1 MGSKGAPP
9 PDYQPLADAS
19 ADAARIQAGLGRDQL
34 AFAREQYDRSAPVLE
49 QIAKQ
54 QIAAQDE
61 QMSQARDY
69 YNYQKDTYRPLERG
83 LVADAQ
89 NFNTEAYQNQV
100 ASQAAADAGRAFGI
114 GQQQNQ
120 RAMASMGANPNSGRF
135 AGMQNATGL
144 QQAAMRA
151 NAMTGAR
158 NQAQQMGYARKLDAA
173 GLGRGLAGASAAAYG
188 GASNAG
194 SMAGQNAQ
202 SAGQNYMG
210 NMAIGSGTI
219 GAGQQMQIGG
229 LGNLL
234 NNQTSAYVNTA
245 GSFLGDVGAIAGAGA
260 SIYATSGSDERVKEN
275 IQEVGVDQRTALTLY
290 EFNYKKEFGDPSIRY
305 RGVMAQ
311 EVELS
316 YPDAVITRTDGAFN
330 GYMAVNYDA
339 LGIEFKEVS
348 NGA

>member
-9 PDYQPLADAS
+9 PDYTPLAEAS
-19 ADAARIQAGLGRDQL
+19 AEAARIQAGLGREQL
-34 AFAREQYDRSAPVLE
+34 AFAREQYDRSAPILE
-49 QIAKQ
+49 GIANQ
-54 QIAAQDE
+54 QMAAQNE
-61 QMSQARDY
+61 QMAQARDY
-69 YNYQKDTYRPLERG
+69 YNYQRDTYRPLERG
-83 LVADAQ
+83 IVADAQ
-89 NFNTEAYQNQV
+89 RFNTEAYRNQL
-100 ASQAAADAGRAFGI
+100 AGQAAADAGRAFGI
-114 GQQQNQ
+114 SQQQNQ

-188 GASNAG
+188 GASQAG

-219 GAGQQMQIGG
+219 AQGQQMQLSG
-229 LGNLL
+229 LSNIL
-234 NNQTSAYVNTA
+234 NNQTSAYVNTS
-245 GSFLGDVGAIAGAGA
+245 GSLLGDIGGALGGAAAAYTAFG
-260 SIYATSGSDERVKEN
+260 GSDRRIKEN
-275 IQEVGVDQRTALTLY
+275 IKEVGVDQRTALTLY
-290 EFNYKKEFGDPSIRY
+290 EFNYKGDVDRRF
-305 RGVMAQ
+305 RGVMAD

-316 YPDAVITRTDGAFN
+316 YPDAVYDTDLGF
-330 GYMAVNYDA
+330 MAVHYDM
-339 LGIEFKEVS
+339 LGIELKEVS

>member
-1 MGSKGAPP
+1 M
-9 PDYQPLADAS
+9 
-19 ADAARIQAGLGRDQL
+19 
-34 AFAREQYDRSAPVLE
+34 
-49 QIAKQ
+49 
-54 QIAAQDE
+54 AAQGE
-61 QMSQARDY
+61 QMAQARDY
-69 YNYQKDTYRPLERG
+69 YDYQRDTYRPLERG
-83 LVADAQ
+83 LVADAER
-89 NFNTEAYQNQV
+89 FNTQAYQTQL
-100 ASQAAADAGRAFGI
+100 ASQAAADAGRAFGVS
-114 GQQQNQ
+114 QQQNQ

-219 GAGQQMQIGG
+219 GAGQQMQLSG
-229 LGNLL
+229 LGNIL
-234 NNQTSAYVNTA
+234 NNQTSAYVNTS
-245 GSFLGDVGAIAGAGA
+245 GSLLGDIGGALGGAA
-260 SIYATSGSDERVKEN
+260 AAYTAFSDRKMKEN
-275 IQEVGVDQRTALTLY
+275 IEEVGVDQRTALPLY
-290 EFNYKKEFGDPSIRY
+290 EFNYKEGFGDPNIRY
-305 RGVMAQ
+305 VGVMAD

-316 YPDAVITRTDGAFN
+316 YPDAVAVMDN
-330 GYMAVNYDA
+330 GFMAVNYGA